1 LLEII
6 KPAYGAPIDKTTY
19 ESVIGLLEQNLVLLH
34 PFMPF
39 LTEEI
44 WQYIQPR
51 SKDQALIVGQWPK
64 PYATDT
70 ELTNT
75 FGLAAEV
82 IAGVRNIRQEH
93 GIPQKE
99 LLSLCVLADDQFPKS
114 WVPVITKLA
123 HVEEVTWVEAAPEG
137 SASFRVMSSECF
149 VPLLGQIDPVEE
161 LKKLNDEL
169 VYTQGFLVSVEKKL
183 SNERFVQNAPESVLA
198 LERKKQSDAL
208 EKIEMLSQRIAQ
220 LS

>member
-1 LLEII
+1 
-6 KPAYGAPIDKTTY
+6 
-19 ESVIGLLEQNLVLLH
+19 
-34 PFMPF
+34 
-39 LTEEI
+39 
-44 WQYIQPR
+44 
-51 SKDQALIVGQWPK
+51 
-64 PYATDT
+64 
-70 ELTNT
+70 
-75 FGLAAEV
+75 
-82 IAGVRNIRQEH
+82 EH
-93 GIPQKE
+93 ANPQKE
-99 LLSLCVLADDQFPKS
+99 LLSLVVLADEQIPNAR
-114 WVPVITKLA
+114 VPVITKLA
-123 HVEEVTWVEAAPEG
+123 HIEEVSWVEAAPEG

-183 SNERFVQNAPESVLA
+183 SNDRFVQNAPESVLA